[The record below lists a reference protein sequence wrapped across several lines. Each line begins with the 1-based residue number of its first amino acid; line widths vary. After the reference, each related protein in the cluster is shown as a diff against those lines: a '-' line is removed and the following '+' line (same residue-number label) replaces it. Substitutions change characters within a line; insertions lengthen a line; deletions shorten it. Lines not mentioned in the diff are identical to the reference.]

1 MEQNPKNK
9 KENLIH
15 LRKGNIT
22 ENNDYFNNN
31 NIYRNLQYFCYKI
44 LEAKHSS
51 TPEIYL
57 QILLNNLIIKKRDI
71 Y

>member
-1 MEQNPKNK
+1 MEQNTKNK
-9 KENLIH
+9 KENSIH
-15 LRKGNIT
+15 LKQNNLL
-22 ENNDYFNNN
+22 ENNNYFYNN

-57 QILLNNLIIKKRDI
+57 QIL
-71 Y
+71 